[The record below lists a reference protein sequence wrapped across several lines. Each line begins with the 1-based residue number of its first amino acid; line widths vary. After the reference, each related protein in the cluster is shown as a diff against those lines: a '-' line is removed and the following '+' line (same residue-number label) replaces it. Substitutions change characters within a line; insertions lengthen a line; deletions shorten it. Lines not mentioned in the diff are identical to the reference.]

1 MSLENQPKRFHY
13 AWVIFALCFLSVF
26 TALGFNSSTK
36 SLYLAVITEDMGFAR
51 SLFSISDSCRY
62 IATAVINLFFGRLVA
77 KYGPRKLF
85 AAGFV
90 CLTLSNV
97 INAAARQLWH
107 FYLGSTFL
115 GIGLAWSTTSLVS
128 IIVEK
133 WFTSNKG
140 TIMGFILASN
150 GLGGAV
156 ASQLVSRMIASR
168 ADGWRISYVV
178 CAFIMVVVG
187 AAIVLLIR
195 NEPADCGW
203 TALGDGTVSKKKQ
216 RGRDWIGI
224 DTSTAFHKP
233 YFYVCLLCVFFTG
246 MCLTCVGNISAAHF
260 RDVGIDPVVIAN
272 VVSLGS
278 LILMGSKSSVGFIFD
293 RLGLRVTA
301 LICQACAA
309 LGMFFL
315 LTTKDAT
322 GAVLYKCII
331 AFGLPLETIMLPL
344 ITKECFGQKSYAFL
358 MGLMLSV
365 NTLGYAVS
373 PPIMNYIFDVTGSYN
388 MGIIGTI
395 VIMAVV
401 TVTMQFVITAAHKE
415 RQQVEAART
424 KAQKT

>member
-1 MSLENQPKRFHY
+1 MEPKHENRRFHY

-36 SLYLAVITEDMGFAR
+36 SLYLAAVTEDMGLSR

-62 IATAVINLFFGRLVA
+62 IATAIVNLFFGKLVA
-77 KYGPRKLF
+77 KHGPRRLF
-85 AAGFV
+85 AAGFIA
-90 CLTLSNV
+90 LTLSNV
-97 INAAARQLWH
+97 VNAMAQQLWH
-107 FYLGSTFL
+107 FYLGSTLL

-156 ASQLVSRMIASR
+156 ASQIVSRLIYSSS
-168 ADGWRISYVV
+168 DGWRSSYWV
-178 CAFIMVVVG
+178 CAIIMVAVG

-224 DTSTAFHKP
+224 GTDDAFHKP
-233 YFYVCLLCVFFTG
+233 YFYFCLICVFLTG

-260 RDVGIDPVVIAN
+260 RDRGIDPVVIAN
-272 VVSLGS
+272 IVSIGS
-278 LILMGSKSSVGFIFD
+278 LVLMASKSSVGFIFD

-309 LGMFFL
+309 VGMFFL
-315 LTTKDAT
+315 LIANDA
-322 GAVLYKCII
+322 ASAILYKCII

-388 MGIIGTI
+388 IGIIGTI

-415 RQQVEAART
+415 RQRVEAASA
-424 KAQKT
+424 K